1 MPVDLKTV
9 DDPHPGGFV
18 QAGDGV
24 PRKRLL
30 ASIPRIMQ
38 LFELQ

>member
-1 MPVDLKTV
+1 MPVVLKPV

-18 QAGDGV
+18 QACDGV

-30 ASIPRIMQ
+30 ASLPRIMQ
-38 LFELQ
+38 RFDSH